1 MSESGRIRGVAVGQ
15 AKRRVGDATEFV
27 LAMKVRFAEYVNLKD
42 QIGVKK
48 RTSRGISNEEK
59 SQRQIN

>member
-1 MSESGRIRGVAVGQ
+1 MSESERIRGVSVGP

-48 RTSRGISNEEK
+48 KTSRGISNEGK
-59 SQRQIN
+59 SQRQSK